1 MGGMG
6 DMDAMDAMGGAG
18 GMGRRGL
25 EDRDVKEHRSD
36 RDYGADGAAGAAG
49 FDGFDGFSN
58 GGGGGVDGGGSGG
71 GGGGGFDDFD
81 GSMIHADMSHMTTD
95 STIGNNMSGLGGDDS
110 DNSDDRDNRDYRGD
124 RDDRGD
130 RGDRDDIRH
139 EVGMM
144 GYTAKYTAKYTVTD
158 TTTGTGTGIDTTADL
173 HSTTDSMEGGEQER
187 WRRRA
192 GIPVLYNQPPRDLV
206 APPRGGNSA
215 QHSSLATV
223 GRLPESMKPPSSA
236 KASLRARAPFASQLQ
251 RHHYERSVTPGVVD
265 YRTQPGEY
273 GEESNNYR
281 GPRMLSINCIGS
293 SRVSTAKSLITMRLV
308 LTKFYPY
315 YSVYW

>member
-1 MGGMG
+1 
-6 DMDAMDAMGGAG
+6 
-18 GMGRRGL
+18 
-25 EDRDVKEHRSD
+25 
-36 RDYGADGAAGAAG
+36 
-49 FDGFDGFSN
+49 
-58 GGGGGVDGGGSGG
+58 
-71 GGGGGFDDFD
+71 
-81 GSMIHADMSHMTTD
+81 MIHTDMSHIT
-95 STIGNNMSGLGGDDS
+95 TIGNNMSGLGEDDS
-110 DNSDDRDNRDYRGD
+110 DNSDDRDDRGDRHGD
-124 RDDRGD
+124 RDDS
-130 RGDRDDIRH
+130 RH
-139 EVGMM
+139 EMGMM

-158 TTTGTGTGIDTTADL
+158 TTAGTGTGIDTTADL

-206 APPRGGNSA
+206 APSREGNSA
-215 QHSSLATV
+215 QHSSSVTA

-273 GEESNNYR
+273 GEESNDY
-281 GPRMLSINCIGS
+281 
-293 SRVSTAKSLITMRLV
+293 A
-308 LTKFYPY
+308 Y